1 MNEMLT
7 RYWTDRTPRERW
19 VLGGGLALLVVAF
32 IYAYLWLP
40 MARER
45 ERLMSELPKLRMQ
58 LQEMRAD
65 SGSIERLRANGK
77 TAPADVKAAL
87 AIYSAS
93 EQGRRVTPQ
102 VNAEANG
109 RLGVSLASVVATDWL
124 AWIGGLSAQP
134 GVRIE
139 AVQIDAL
146 GAQGMVKASAILSSG
161 N

>member
-1 MNEMLT
+1 MKETLA
-7 RYWTDRTPRERW
+7 RYWTDRTPRERA

-32 IYAYLWLP
+32 VYAYLWLP

-45 ERLMSELPKLRMQ
+45 ERLMSELPQLRMQ

-87 AIYSAS
+87 ASYSAG
-93 EQGRRVTPQ
+93 EHGRRLTPQ
-102 VNAEANG
+102 VSAETSG
-109 RLGVSLASVVATDWL
+109 RLRVSLASVVATEWL
-124 AWIGGLSAQP
+124 SWIGALSAQP
-134 GVRIE
+134 GMRID

-146 GAQGMVKASAILSSG
+146 GAPGMVKATAIISSA

>member
-1 MNEMLT
+1 MKEMFT

-45 ERLMSELPKLRMQ
+45 ERLMFELPKLRMQ

-65 SGSIERLRANGK
+65 SGSIGRLRANGK

-87 AIYSAS
+87 SNYSAG
-93 EQGRRVTPQ
+93 EQGRRLTPQ
-102 VNAEANG
+102 VSAEANG
-109 RLGVSLASVVATDWL
+109 RLRVSLASVVATEWL
-124 AWIGGLSAQP
+124 AWIGALSAQP
-134 GVRIE
+134 GLRID

-146 GAQGMVKASAILSSG
+146 GAPGMVKASAILSSG